1 MTQLNSE
8 NSSTVTALLKATSPQ
23 EWMLHK
29 TRLEYLALNF
39 DPFDV
44 HEISSECMQII
55 SYYQLEPF
63 LNDPYKF
70 TSLLLL
76 WLDQVDQNL
85 SHDQHP

>member
-1 MTQLNSE
+1 MIQLNSE
-8 NSSTVTALLKATSPQ
+8 HNSIVNSLLKASSLQ
-23 EWMLHK
+23 EWLLHK

-39 DPFDV
+39 DPFEV
-44 HEISSECMQII
+44 HEISSEARQII
-55 SYYQLEPF
+55 SYYQLGPI

>member
-8 NSSTVTALLKATSPQ
+8 NSSTATALLKATSPQ

-44 HEISSECMQII
+44 HEISSESMQII